1 MKSEDRGQRTED
13 RALSGF
19 AAPLLKDCR
28 AAATKPLSSV
38 LCPLSSDQN
47 RTILIMAGGTGGH
60 IMPGLA
66 VADVLRAQGWR
77 VTWLGAPN
85 SMEAELVPR
94 HGYDMT
100 WVNFS
105 GLRGKGLPRL
115 LLLPFTLLR
124 ALGQS
129 AAAMFRHRPDVVL
142 GMGGYITF
150 PGGLMAALLRR
161 PLVIH
166 EQNSIAGLSNR
177 VLAHL
182 AKRVL
187 SGFPDVMPKAIWCGN
202 PVRSSIAALPEPQQ
216 RYSARSGKL
225 NVLVVGGS
233 LGAKA
238 LNEALPQALA
248 LLSKERPP
256 LPVPAGGIPAASD
269 SKAAGTGETG
279 EGANESLRESLFNVV
294 HQTGKQHFA
303 AVQQLYRQAA
313 VQADIQPFLDD
324 MAACYANADVVICRA
339 GALTIA
345 ELAAAGVASI
355 LIPFPFAV
363 DDHQTHN
370 ARFLSERSAALLLPQ
385 SELSAEKLAQLLRE
399 LTREKLLAMAQQAR
413 SVAKP
418 DAAQRVAQV
427 CAELAET

>member
-1 MKSEDRGQRTED
+1 MSR
-13 RALSGF
+13 S
-19 AAPLLKDCR
+19 
-28 AAATKPLSSV
+28 
-38 LCPLSSDQN
+38 
-47 RTILIMAGGTGGH
+47 ILIMAGGTGGH

-66 VADVLRAQGWR
+66 VADILRSQGWQ
-77 VTWLGAPN
+77 VTWLGAPG
-85 SMEAELVPR
+85 SMEAELVPK
-94 HGYDMT
+94 HGYEVA

-105 GLRGKGLPRL
+105 GVRGKGLLRKL
-115 LLLPFTLLR
+115 MLPFNLLT
-124 ALGQS
+124 ALWQS
-129 AAAMFRHRPDVVL
+129 AAAIFRHRPDVVL

-177 VLAHL
+177 VLAHI
-182 AKRVL
+182 AQKVL
-187 SGFPDVMPKAIWCGN
+187 SGFPDVLPKAIWCGN
-202 PVRSSIAALPEPQQ
+202 PVRGSIAGLADPKM
-216 RYSARSGKL
+216 RYAARSGKL

-233 LGAKA
+233 LGAKV
-238 LNEALPQALA
+238 LNEAVPQALA
-248 LLSKERPP
+248 LLPENIRP
-256 LPVPAGGIPAASD
+256 
-269 SKAAGTGETG
+269 
-279 EGANESLRESLFNVV
+279 NVV

-303 AVQQLYRQAA
+303 TVQQLYRQAGA
-313 VQADIQPFLDD
+313 QADIHPFLED
-324 MAACYANADVVICRA
+324 MAGSYANADAVICRA

-370 ARFLSERSAALLLPQ
+370 ARFLSERGAAWLLPQ

-413 SVAKP
+413 SVAKT
-418 DAAQRVAQV
+418 DAALAVARV
-427 CAELAET
+427 CEELAV